1 MVKEIP
7 MRLSLLK
14 IWFVTACLCVCAA
27 VALAADCQNI
37 GVPAYF
43 YPSQP
48 TSQWNTAVSDAPLP
62 STTARILIM
71 NPSSGP
77 GRSLNPDYVNAVST
91 VHAAGSNFLVFG
103 YVYSKYGKRSLS
115 AVERD
120 IDKYYSWYAVDGI
133 FIDETASAA
142 SYVSSY
148 YQVLANYITAKK
160 SGSSV
165 MLNPGVYPDQS
176 YLNISVPSNSLFIVN
191 VFEDSYAN
199 YPTATVPSW
208 AFSYPSS
215 KFSHLV
221 YSATSAQ
228 MSNAISLSLQRNVL
242 WVYVT
247 DLGLPNPWAG
257 LPSYWSSLTALVK
270 AGC

>member
-1 MVKEIP
+1 MQ
-7 MRLSLLK
+7 LSLLK